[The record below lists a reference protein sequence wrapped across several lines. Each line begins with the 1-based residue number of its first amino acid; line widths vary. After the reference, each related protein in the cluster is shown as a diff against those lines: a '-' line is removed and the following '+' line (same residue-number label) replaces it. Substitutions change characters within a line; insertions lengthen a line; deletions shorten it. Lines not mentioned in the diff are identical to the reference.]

1 MSNFMIV
8 CFCFCA
14 QIQMSVTKT
23 LVARSVPTSMAH
35 INAIVAQ
42 ATTWKMMGTPV
53 KVFSSKVASVVET
66 LQRDRWRPQS
76 SILLYS
82 YSLCHLH
89 STHLDTSNQIHVWN
103 LTNSCPQT
111 LVIYSESCEP
121 QLHLLK
127 CFYYPKPYTD
137 CTYIYNTL

>member
-1 MSNFMIV
+1 
-8 CFCFCA
+8 
-14 QIQMSVTKT
+14 MSVTKT
-23 LVARSVPTSMAH
+23 LVARSAPTSMAH

-82 YSLCHLH
+82 YSLCDLQ
-89 STHLDTSNQIHVWN
+89 STHLDTSN
-103 LTNSCPQT
+103 
-111 LVIYSESCEP
+111 
-121 QLHLLK
+121 
-127 CFYYPKPYTD
+127 
-137 CTYIYNTL
+137 